1 MEDHEYSTLMT
12 GQEME
17 DHEYSNI
24 MTGQGK

>member
-1 MEDHEYSTLMT
+1 MEDHEYSTIMT